1 MTSAQTATSTWTL
14 DPVHSS
20 ALYAIEYMGI
30 ALFKGRFTD
39 LSGSISLDEAN
50 PQNSKVTAAI
60 AVNSIDVK
68 NERLYGHLM
77 ADGFFDVEKY
87 PQITFNS
94 AKVEKVS
101 DTRWKIAGD
110 LTLHGVSQPVT
121 LDTEYLGQAKH
132 PFTGETRAAFR
143 AATTIN
149 RADFG
154 LTWSVAM
161 DTGAQ
166 YVGEKVNVTLE
177 IFAAKSA

>member
-1 MTSAQTATSTWTL
+1 MTAAQTTTSAWTL

-20 ALYAIEYMGI
+20 ALYSVEYMAI
-30 ALFKGRFTD
+30 ALFKGRFFD
-39 LSGSISLDEAN
+39 LSGSIALDEAN
-50 PQNSKVTAAI
+50 PANSKVTAAI
-60 AVNSIDVK
+60 AVNSIDIK
-68 NERLYGHLM
+68 NERFLGHLM
-77 ADGFFDVEKY
+77 GEGFFDAEKY
-87 PQITFNS
+87 PQMTFDS
-94 AKVEKVS
+94 TKVEKVN

-110 LTLHGVSQPVT
+110 LTLHGVTRPVT

-132 PFTGETRAAFR
+132 PFSGETRAAFR
-143 AATTIN
+143 ASTTLN

-154 LTWSVAM
+154 LTWNTAL